1 MYSGLFR
8 LSHRSLMAKIVVLC
22 KHFFRILYRML
33 FHKKKKKKN
42 YAAVVILIC
51 LYFCFEIMWNISCR
65 GSPSIAFVYLSC
77 DDTTTQP
84 SSFVGGRQLAERMA
98 SEF

>member
-33 FHKKKKKKN
+33 FHIKID

-84 SSFVGGRQLAERMA
+84 SSFVGERQLAERIA